1 MQAVRF
7 DVDFRYGSRRLVL
20 KNINMKMEKGRKI
33 ALVGASGSG
42 KTTLVKLLLN
52 FYSWE
57 KGNIQ

>member
-1 MQAVRF
+1 MQAVWF